1 MYARKRLDIGSTD
14 LLAGL
19 LACAGRFDERRE
31 RERVEHALSPP
42 SPGANGEAS
51 QAIACLSVRSG
62 LDLFLQEIALPAG
75 SEVLMSALTI
85 PDMWKIVERHGLVPV
100 PVDVDP
106 GTLAP
111 TPERWRAA
119 ASPRTRAVIVAHL
132 FGARIPLEPV
142 SKIARERGW
151 FLLEDCAQSYT
162 GDADKGSPLADVSM
176 FSFGPIKTAT
186 ALAGGVLVVRDRAI
200 LEGMRARQAAQPE
213 QSRRKYFT
221 RILKYSALVAL
232 TKRPCYAAFV
242 KMLAL
247 LGKDHDQV
255 IQGTVRGFAGGD
267 FFEKIRHRPNAALL
281 ALLARRLESRSTWRV
296 DGRVARGEQLVH
308 LLAESSGR
316 ISIPGVRAPF
326 HSYWVFTVLVDDPDR
341 VVTELR
347 EAGFDATR
355 AASLRTVPAPEGRAD
370 LEPREAQRIL
380 ARTVY
385 VPCYPEMPERAVDAM
400 ARALVQAVRTAPKP
414 AEEVVLTPAPANS
427 GFFPRPRQ

>member
-19 LACAGRFDERRE
+19 AACAGNFDERRE
-31 RERVEHALSPP
+31 RERVEHLLSPP
-42 SPGANGEAS
+42 APGANGEGS

-62 LDLFLQEIALPAG
+62 LDLFLQEIALSKG

-106 GTLAP
+106 QTLAP

-132 FGARIPLEPV
+132 FGARVPLEPL

-162 GDADKGSPLADVSM
+162 GDEDKGSPLADVSM

-186 ALAGGVLVVRDRAI
+186 ALAGGVLLVRDRAI
-200 LEGMRARQAAQPE
+200 LEGMRARQAAQPV
-213 QSRRKYFT
+213 QSRRNYSK
-221 RILKYSALVAL
+221 RILKYAGLVAL
-232 TKRPCYAAFV
+232 TKRPCYATFV
-242 KMLAL
+242 KAL
-247 LGKDHDQV
+247 EVLGKDHDQV

-281 ALLARRLESRSTWRV
+281 ALLARKLESRSSWRV
-296 DGRVARGEQLVH
+296 DGRVARGERLVR
-308 LLAESSGR
+308 LLAEAGGR
-316 ISIPGVRAPF
+316 PF
-326 HSYWVFTVLVDDPDR
+326 HSFWVFTILVDDPDR
-341 VVTELR
+341 VVAELR
-347 EAGFDATR
+347 AAGFDATR
-355 AASLRTVPAPEGRAD
+355 AASLRTVPVPAGRAD

-380 ARTVY
+380 ARNVY
-385 VPCYPEMPERAVDAM
+385 LPCYPEMPDRAVDAM
-400 ARALVQAVRTAPKP
+400 AQVLLQAVRAAPA
-414 AEEVVLTPAPANS
+414 AEKEVILTPASANS
-427 GFFPRPRQ
+427 ARLARSRR